1 MTKLRIAFMG
11 TPDFSVGT
19 LNALL
24 ESDHEVVCVYSQ
36 PPRPAGRGQKE
47 RKSPVQ
53 LRAEEMGIEVRY
65 PKSLKSDEEKAAFSD
80 LNLDIAVVVAYGL
93 ILPKEILDAPKL
105 GCVNV
110 HASLL
115 PRWRGA
121 APIQRAIMAGD
132 EETGVTIMQ
141 MDEGLDTGGMLSTEK
156 VAITDRTNAQC
167 LHDRLAELG
176 GEMILPA
183 IDGLHTGKLVA
194 TPQPT
199 EGVTYAEKL
208 QKSEGRLDWMCSA
221 KELVRKIKALT
232 PWPGCFFE
240 CNKDRI
246 KVLDAEEIDAR
257 NTPGFVSCDT
267 LIVGCGENALRITK
281 LQRPGKK
288 PMTAEEFQR
297 GKKIDCGTHLPY

>member
-19 LNALL
+19 LDALL
-24 ESDHEVVCVYSQ
+24 NSKHEVVCVYSQ

-53 LRAEEMGIEVRY
+53 LRAEEAGIKVRY
-65 PKSLKSDEEKAAFSD
+65 PKSLKTEDAQKEFSTLD
-80 LNLDIAVVVAYGL
+80 LDIAVVVAYGL
-93 ILPKEILDAPKL
+93 LLPKEILEAPRL
-105 GCVNV
+105 GCINV

-141 MDEGLDTGGMLSTEK
+141 MDIGLDTGDMLLVEK
-156 VAITDRTNAQC
+156 VAITDETNAQT
-167 LHDRLAELG
+167 LHDQLAALG
-176 GEMILPA
+176 SDMILPA
-183 IDGLHTGKLVA
+183 INGLAEEKLSP
-194 TPQPT
+194 TPQPN

-221 KELVRKIKALT
+221 SELVRKIKALS
-232 PWPGCFFE
+232 PWPGCFFD

-246 KVLDAEEIDAR
+246 KVLDAEVVDQTH
-257 NTPGFVSCDT
+257 TPGFVSCDS
-267 LIVGCGENALRITK
+267 LIVSCGENALRIKK

-297 GKKIDCGTHLPY
+297 GNKIDCGTHLPY